1 MPLVLSHFLQNH
13 ASLPTSFSF
22 EFVPNVHVSSCQ
34 STHPATHDA
43 LGQGTPAEVRQQG
56 GHI

>member
-1 MPLVLSHFLQNH
+1 MPLVLSRFLQNL
-13 ASLPTSFSF
+13 ASLPTSFPF
-22 EFVPNVHVSSCQ
+22 EFVPSVHVSSYQ

-43 LGQGTPAEVRQQG
+43 LGQGKPAEVRQQG